1 MKKVPRLMEVNEI
14 SLYDVKSTIANVK
27 DFFAKYRNYKDKLSM
42 IEQRISS
49 PLGNDNM
56 GIFSS
61 QISDP
66 TSSKVEQRERYKN
79 YIDSIDANLKILE
92 KNLTEDEKAILKLS
106 ILGGMSDECIA
117 EYISLTLP
125 CIYPRKKS
133 CYIKVA
139 CYFNIDVERD
149 I

>member
-1 MKKVPRLMEVNEI
+1 MKKIPRLMESNEI
-14 SLYDVKSTIANVK
+14 SLYDVKSTIFNVK
-27 DFFAKYRNYKDKLSM
+27 NFFAKYRNYKDKLDM

-66 TSSKVEQRERYKN
+66 TSSKVEQRERYIN
-79 YIDSIDANLKILE
+79 YIDSMEEHLQVIR
-92 KNLTEDEKAILKLS
+92 KNLTDDEKTILNLS
-106 ILGGMSDECIA
+106 ILGNMSDECIA
-117 EYISLTLP
+117 DIIALTPPNL
-125 CIYPRKKS
+125 YPRKKS

-139 CYFNIDVERD
+139 CYFNIDVEKD